1 MGLDFLG
8 HPVIQGKAL
17 FLSAEDRTSVLR
29 SRLAAIC
36 LNHSIDP
43 VVLAEH
49 LYLLDATDAAVLW
62 DVEGRDKKCGPTAHY
77 HELQQFITDREIAF
91 VVIDNSSDTFGA
103 DRIDKS
109 SVTRFVRAL
118 SRLVHKQ
125 HGATL
130 LLSHV
135 NRATAA
141 NSRTATENYSDSV
154 SWHNAARSRLYM
166 KASDDGSVRTLAH
179 EKTNY
184 GTLGPTL
191 TLQAMKTCGLE
202 LADASE
208 AVDVEQKK
216 LRIEL
221 LDNMDKKTIIGLI
234 QEFYDRGEW
243 ISPSQASPNGN
254 TYSML
259 SGEANFPSTLI
270 KKKVLTLCRELERDG
285 YLAREVYRKE
295 TQRKQGE
302 RWVVTQEG
310 RDWAG
315 VVAKNAPTAPTAP
328 TGENSEV
335 DAVSA
340 GNGEA
345 RADPV
350 RQHVGGTRGAARRA
364 QSAQTKKI
372 PIKRKPKSA
381 TPSIKAVPEVGA
393 VTKPKRGKK
402 KCAPVQ

>member
-1 MGLDFLG
+1 
-8 HPVIQGKAL
+8 
-17 FLSAEDRTSVLR
+17 
-29 SRLAAIC
+29 
-36 LNHSIDP
+36 
-43 VVLAEH
+43 
-49 LYLLDATDAAVLW
+49 
-62 DVEGRDKKCGPTAHY
+62 
-77 HELQQFITDREIAF
+77 
-91 VVIDNSSDTFGA
+91 
-103 DRIDKS
+103 
-109 SVTRFVRAL
+109 
-118 SRLVHKQ
+118 
-125 HGATL
+125 
-130 LLSHV
+130 
-135 NRATAA
+135 
-141 NSRTATENYSDSV
+141 
-154 SWHNAARSRLYM
+154 M
-166 KASDDGSVRTLAH
+166 KAGDDGSVRTLAH

-234 QEFYDRGEW
+234 QEFYARGEW

-259 SGEANFPSTLI
+259 SGEANFPSTLM

-315 VVAKNAPTAPTAP
+315 LVAKDAPTAPTAP
-328 TGENSEV
+328 TGENSEG